1 MRKQDLQQEISQ
13 LLTAL
18 EDKDFSSINAVI
30 GVDGFVDEIIHVVNT
45 RETAEN
51 YSRLKTISGLG
62 ERITKAAGL
71 SANIEFV
78 PVQVKL
84 GGNGPILANALVEYG
99 NNVTYVG
106 ALGKPN
112 IHPVF
117 KDMAERCTDIISV
130 ANPGHTDAVEFEDGK
145 LMLGKLETIKDINWD
160 NIKDEIDVNTLA
172 TLLDNTDLLGLENWT
187 MVPYMNGIWE
197 GLIKEVFPLIKD
209 KEKNRIAF
217 FDLADPEKRTNDAI
231 SEALKI
237 LERFSSEFDVIL
249 GLNKKEAVEIAE
261 VLNLEIANL
270 ANGDVDLEELT
281 TKVAKEL
288 DIYCLVVHPVDRA
301 SAYCNGEHY
310 ETVGPYVVNPKLT
323 TGAGDNFN
331 AGFCLAQSLGLSVQ
345 LSLVMGVS
353 TSGFYVR
360 NAKSPTKKDILE
372 FIKSWSNESE

>member
-1 MRKQDLQQEISQ
+1 MKKQDLQQEISR
-13 LLTAL
+13 LHTAL
-18 EDKDFSSINAVI
+18 EDKDFLSINAVI
-30 GVDGFVDEIIHVVNT
+30 GVDGFVDEIIHVVDT
-45 RETAEN
+45 RETAED
-51 YSRLKTISGLG
+51 YSRLKTINGLG
-62 ERITKAAGL
+62 ERILKAAGL

-106 ALGKPN
+106 ALGKPD

-117 KDMAERCTDIISV
+117 KDMAERCSDIISV

-160 NIKDEIDVNTLA
+160 NIKEQIDVKDLA
-172 TLLDNTDLLGLENWT
+172 ELLDDTDLLGLENWT

-197 GLIKEVFPLIKD
+197 GLIEEVFPLLKN
-209 KEKNRIAF
+209 KEKRRIAF
-217 FDLADPEKRTNDAI
+217 FDLADPEKRTNEAI
-231 SEALKI
+231 LEALKI
-237 LERFSSEFDVIL
+237 LERFRPEFNVIL

-261 VLNLEIANL
+261 VLDLEVANL
-270 ANGDVDLEELT
+270 YNDALDLEELT

-288 DIYCLVVHPVDRA
+288 DIYCLVVHPVDKA
-301 SAYCNGEHY
+301 SAYCNGEYY
-310 ETVGPYVVNPKLT
+310 ETVGPYTANPKLT

-331 AGFCLAQSLGLSVQ
+331 AGFCLAQSLGLPVQ

-360 NAKSPTKKDILE
+360 NAKSPTKEGVLE
-372 FIKSWSNESE
+372 FLESWSTESE